1 MRCNQQRQYR
11 VQVPGLSFSRVH
23 RIFND
28 FLFNW
33 ECDMKSHLLKSLIAK
48 VAISTVVAMS
58 AGTGTSVAAEPIKMA
73 VTNWADVLAVANVAK
88 YVLETKLQQP
98 VKFVQADIGIQ
109 YQGVA
114 RGDLDIMVGG
124 WLPVTHAAYYA
135 RYKNDMDDVGI
146 IYTGGKNGWAV
157 PAYIP
162 ESELSSISDL
172 NKPDVK
178 ARLNGTIDGIEP
190 GGGLMQASEKTLK
203 GYDLNGY
210 NLQSS
215 SEAGMLAGVS
225 RAYQSKQWVVATVWS
240 PHWLFQKWQMRYL
253 KDPKGTL
260 GSEEQVHAFA
270 SKQFASRYPRA
281 DVFFKHF
288 KLTLADVESIEYEG
302 NATNDYA
309 SAAKKFVD
317 AHPDKL
323 KDWLQQ

>member
-1 MRCNQQRQYR
+1 
-11 VQVPGLSFSRVH
+11 
-23 RIFND
+23 
-28 FLFNW
+28 
-33 ECDMKSHLLKSLIAK
+33 MKSNLFKSL
-48 VAISTVVAMS
+48 VATVALSAVVAMGGAGS
-58 AGTGTSVAAEPIKMA
+58 AAAAEPIKMA

-98 VKFVQADIGIQ
+98 VQFVQADIGIQ

-135 RYKNDMDDVGI
+135 KYKNDMDDVGI

-157 PAYIP
+157 PAYVP

-178 ARLNGTIDGIEP
+178 SKVNGTIDGIEP
-190 GGGLMQASEKTLK
+190 GGGLMQASEKTIK
-203 GYDLNGY
+203 AYDLNGY

-260 GSEEQVHAFA
+260 GGEEQVHAFA
-270 SKQFASRYPRA
+270 SKQFASKFPRA

-302 NATNDYA
+302 NSTNDYA
-309 SAAKKFVD
+309 AAAKKFVD
-317 AHPDKL
+317 AHPEKL
-323 KDWLQQ
+323 SAWLQQ

>member
-1 MRCNQQRQYR
+1 MKRN
-11 VQVPGLSFSRVH
+11 
-23 RIFND
+23 
-28 FLFNW
+28 LF
-33 ECDMKSHLLKSLIAK
+33 KSL
-48 VAISTVVAMS
+48 VANLAVSTVVAMGVGGGS
-58 AGTGTSVAAEPIKMA
+58 AVAAEPIKVA

-88 YVLETKLQQP
+88 YVLENNLKQP
-98 VKFVQADIGIQ
+98 VQFVQADIGIQ

-124 WLPVTHAAYYA
+124 WLPVTHATYYA
-135 RYKNDMDDVGI
+135 RYKNDMDDVGV

-162 ESELSSISDL
+162 ESQVATISDL
-172 NKPDVK
+172 EKPDVK
-178 ARLNGTIDGIEP
+178 SKLNGTIQGIEP
-190 GGGLMQASEKTLK
+190 GGGLMQASEKTIK
-203 GYDLNGY
+203 AYDLNGY

-225 RAYQSKQWVVATVWS
+225 RAYQSKQWIVATVWS

-260 GSEEQVHAFA
+260 GGEEQVHAFA
-270 SKQFASRYPRA
+270 SKQFATKFPRA

-302 NATNDYA
+302 NSTNDYA
-309 SAAKKFVD
+309 TAAKKFVD

-323 KDWLQQ
+323 KAWLQQ

>member
-1 MRCNQQRQYR
+1 MKR
-11 VQVPGLSFSRVH
+11 SF
-23 RIFND
+23 
-28 FLFNW
+28 
-33 ECDMKSHLLKSLIAK
+33 LKSFLAK
-48 VAISTVVAMS
+48 LAISTVAATGLGSVPAM
-58 AGTGTSVAAEPIKMA
+58 AAEPVKIA

-88 YVLETKLQQP
+88 YVLETNLKQP
-98 VKFVQADIGIQ
+98 AQFVQADIGIQ

-124 WLPVTHAAYYA
+124 WLPVTHATYYA

-157 PAYIP
+157 PAYVP

-178 ARLNGTIDGIEP
+178 SKLNGTIQGIEP
-190 GGGLMQASEKTLK
+190 GGGLMQASEKTIQAYNLA
-203 GYDLNGY
+203 GY

-225 RAYQSKQWVVATVWS
+225 RAYQSNQWIVATVWS
-240 PHWLFQKWQMRYL
+240 PHWLFQKWKMRYL

-260 GSEEQVHAFA
+260 GGEEQIHAFA
-270 SKQFASRYPRA
+270 SKQFAGKFPRA

-288 KLTLADVESIEYEG
+288 KLTLADVEAVEFDG
-302 NATNDYA
+302 NSTNDYA
-309 SAAKKFVD
+309 GAAKKFVD

-323 KDWLQQ
+323 KAWLQQ

>member
-1 MRCNQQRQYR
+1 MKN
-11 VQVPGLSFSRVH
+11 
-23 RIFND
+23 N
-28 FLFNW
+28 LFTA
-33 ECDMKSHLLKSLIAK
+33 LVAK
-48 VAISTVVAMS
+48 VAISAVVAIS
-58 AGTGTSVAAEPIKMA
+58 AAGSAIAAEPIKMA

-98 VKFVQADIGIQ
+98 VQFVQADIGIQ

-135 RYKNDMDDVGI
+135 KYKNDMDDVGI

-157 PAYIP
+157 PAYVP

-178 ARLNGTIDGIEP
+178 SKVNGTIDGIEP
-190 GGGLMQASEKTLK
+190 GGGLMQASEKTIK
-203 GYDLNGY
+203 AYDLNGY

-260 GSEEQVHAFA
+260 GGEEQVHAFA
-270 SKQFASRYPRA
+270 SKQFASKFPRA

-302 NATNDYA
+302 NSTNDYA
-309 SAAKKFVD
+309 AAAKKFVD
-317 AHPDKL
+317 AHPEKL
-323 KDWLQQ
+323 SAWLQQ

>member
-1 MRCNQQRQYR
+1 
-11 VQVPGLSFSRVH
+11 
-23 RIFND
+23 
-28 FLFNW
+28 
-33 ECDMKSHLLKSLIAK
+33 MKLGFFKSL
-48 VAISTVVAMS
+48 VANLVVSTVVAASVGVGS
-58 AGTGTSVAAEPIKMA
+58 AVAAEPIKMA

-88 YVLETKLQQP
+88 YVLENDLKQP
-98 VKFVQADIGIQ
+98 VQFVQADIGIQ

-124 WLPVTHAAYYA
+124 WLPVTHAAYYT
-135 RYKNDMDDVGI
+135 RYKTDMDDVGI

-162 ESELSSISDL
+162 ESQVSSISDL
-172 NKPDVK
+172 EKPDVK
-178 ARLNGTIDGIEP
+178 SKLNGTIQGIEP
-190 GGGLMQASEKTLK
+190 GGGLMQASEKTIK
-203 GYDLNGY
+203 AYDLNGY

-260 GSEEQVHAFA
+260 GGEEQVHAFA
-270 SKQFASRYPRA
+270 SKQFATKFPRA

-302 NATNDYA
+302 NSTNDYA

-317 AHPDKL
+317 AHPDKV
-323 KDWLQQ
+323 KAWLQQ